1 MFGVPRFRSLLLFC
15 ALLMTACVSCRSNS
29 PQSSVKLQPLAQE
42 IHYTL
47 QWNSLYRKQMDSF
60 SATLGASESKRIR
73 SISQSRPGGIAFPV
87 WIMGPA
93 SLKFG
98 TYFDPPQSAEIQAS
112 VVIESDY
119 PEAYRRE
126 YPVIPGTSQVI
137 DLQPL
142 QDRPARIILQARG
155 ANLLRLGG
163 VLHWLDP
170 VVQEQVSSATPE
182 MVASLNAFRARNR
195 ERNVI
200 VVLLDAGCR
209 SHFGFA
215 GYARATTPNLDRMA
229 RESVVFDN
237 AMTPACYTLAS
248 TGSLFTG
255 LYPQVHGVYEKNSAL
270 QESFKTL
277 AESLREGGWETGM
290 FSANPNVSPAT
301 GYDQGFRHVWDA
313 GVRHR
318 VDAPEIADAFL
329 NWLDSIHN
337 HKFFAYVHFREP
349 HAPYIPPAQFLLN
362 FGGDPSLDL
371 PDLTAIS
378 SPDAGMKQQAIA
390 AYDANLAYVDSE
402 VERINRRLKILRLSD
417 NTIIIVL
424 SDHGEAFWEHGTQGH
439 NTQVYDEMI
448 RIPLLLH
455 FPQEP
460 ELMGVRRAALAG
472 TIDIFPTLADLFG
485 LSGKGFRHNGRS
497 LLAQICRDPAGTDRL
512 LISHNS
518 MLSSVA
524 LRSRRLKFVINHGDE
539 AGQELYRLDT
549 DPLELHNVTSEFP
562 IASWAMHMILQR
574 KLDSLNLQGQR
585 MRGGQERRAVIDE
598 EMREQLHALGY
609 VD

>member
-1 MFGVPRFRSLLLFC
+1 MKVQ
-15 ALLMTACVSCRSNS
+15 A
-29 PQSSVKLQPLAQE
+29 LAQE
-42 IHYTL
+42 IRYTL
-47 QWNSLYRKQMDSF
+47 QWNPVYRKQMDSF
-60 SATLGASESKRIR
+60 SATLGAPESKRIR

-98 TYFDPPQSAEIQAS
+98 TYFDPPQAAEIQAS

-126 YPVIPGTSQVI
+126 YAVIPGTSQVI
-137 DLQPL
+137 DLRPL
-142 QDRPARIILQARG
+142 QDRPGRIIFQARG

-170 VVQEQVSSATPE
+170 VVQEQVSSTTPE
-182 MVASLNAFRARNR
+182 VVASLRAFRNRNR

-215 GYARATTPNLDRMA
+215 GYPRSTTPNLDRMA
-229 RESVVFDN
+229 RESVEFDN

-277 AESLREGGWETGM
+277 AESLREGGWDTGM

-301 GYDQGFRHVWDA
+301 GYDQGFRHIWDA

-318 VDAPEIADAFL
+318 VDAPEIANAVI

-337 HKFFAYVHFREP
+337 RRFFAYVHFREP
-349 HAPYIPPAQFLLN
+349 HAPYIPPRQFLLN
-362 FGGDPSLDL
+362 FGGDPVLDL
-371 PDLTAIS
+371 PDLPGIS
-378 SPDAGMKQQAIA
+378 SPDSEMKRKAIA

-402 VERINRRLKILRLSD
+402 VERINQRLKVLRLIN
-417 NTIIIVL
+417 NTIMIVL
-424 SDHGEAFWEHGTQGH
+424 SDHGEAFWEHGIQGH
-439 NTQVYDEMI
+439 NAQVYDEMI

-460 ELMGVRRAALAG
+460 ALSGVRRSALAG

-485 LSGKGFRHNGRS
+485 LSSKGFRHNGRS
-497 LLAQICRDPAGTDRL
+497 LLAQIFGDQKEGDRL

-524 LRSRRLKFVINHGDE
+524 LRSRRLKFVINHGE
-539 AGQELYRLDT
+539 EVSQELYRLDM
-549 DPLELHNVTSEFP
+549 DPQELHNVASEFP
-562 IASWAMHMILQR
+562 IASWTMHMVLQR
-574 KLDSLNLQGQR
+574 QLDSLNLQGQR

>member
-1 MFGVPRFRSLLLFC
+1 MKV
-15 ALLMTACVSCRSNS
+15 
-29 PQSSVKLQPLAQE
+29 QPLAQE
-42 IHYTL
+42 IRYTL
-47 QWNSLYRKQMDSF
+47 QWNSVYRKQLDSF
-60 SATLGASESKRIR
+60 SATLGAPDSRRIR
-73 SISQSRPGGIAFPV
+73 SISQTRPGGIAFPV
-87 WIMGPA
+87 WTMGPA
-93 SLKFG
+93 TLKFG
-98 TYFDPPQSAEIQAS
+98 TYFEPRESADIEAS
-112 VVIESDY
+112 VVVERDY

-126 YPVIPGTSQVI
+126 YAVIPGTSQVI

-142 QDRPARIILQARG
+142 QDRPGRIILQARG
-155 ANLLRLGG
+155 GNLLRLGG

-170 VVQEQVSSATPE
+170 VVQEQVRSTTPE
-182 MVASLNAFRARNR
+182 ADASVNAFRNRNR
-195 ERNVI
+195 QRNVI

-215 GYARATTPNLDRMA
+215 GYPRSTTPNLDRMA

-255 LYPQVHGVYEKNSAL
+255 LYPQVHGVFEKNGAL

-301 GYDQGFRHVWDA
+301 GYDQGFRHIWDA

-318 VDAPEIADAFL
+318 VDAPEIADAVIK
-329 NWLDSIHN
+329 WLDSVRDR
-337 HKFFAYVHFREP
+337 KFFAYVHFREP

-362 FGGDPSLDL
+362 FGGDPALDL
-371 PDLTAIS
+371 PDLPGVS
-378 SPDAGMKQQAIA
+378 SPDAEMKRKAIA

-402 VERINRRLKILRLSD
+402 VERITQRLKVLSLSS
-417 NTIIIVL
+417 NTILIVL
-424 SDHGEAFWEHGTQGH
+424 SDHGEAFWEHGMQGH

-460 ELMGVRRAALAG
+460 ELKGVRRSALAG

-485 LSGKGFRHNGRS
+485 LSSKGFRHNGRS
-497 LLAQICRDPAGTDRL
+497 LLTQINREQADSDRL

-518 MLSSVA
+518 RLSSVA
-524 LRSRRLKFVINHGDE
+524 LRSRRLKFVINHGE
-539 AGQELYRLDT
+539 PASQELYRLDR
-549 DPLELHNVTSEFP
+549 DPQELHNVASEFP
-562 IASWAMHMILQR
+562 IASWTMHMILQR

-585 MRGGQERRAVIDE
+585 MRGGQDRRAVIDE
-598 EMREQLHALGY
+598 EMREQLRALGY